1 MILARAAAA
10 GTDAGE
16 RSAAMGDEPDW
27 QTATTPQLEIAYT
40 DSGPRDAPAVILLH
54 GFPYD
59 HRSYAEVSP
68 LLAGDGAR
76 VIVPVLRG
84 FGRTRFRSAATMRSG
99 QQAALGRDVIELMDA
114 LDIETAVL
122 AGYDWGGRGA
132 CIAAALH
139 PHRVLGLVTVD
150 GYNIQNIARGNEP
163 ESAEAEKAK
172 WYQHYFQTE
181 AGRLGLERNRDDIC
195 GLLWRDWSP
204 NWADASAQFARS
216 AVSLH
221 NPDFVE
227 VVLHS
232 YRHRRGAVE
241 GDPRYDADERA
252 LAEQPAISVPTLAL
266 APLADGLGESDPAEH
281 ADRFTG
287 RFEVRPLPGIGHN
300 PPQQDPHGF
309 AAALRDMLRI
319 AQSPAPPSERRSPAG

>member
-1 MILARAAAA
+1 MP
-10 GTDAGE
+10 GP
-16 RSAAMGDEPDW
+16 PDW
-27 QTATTPQLEIAYT
+27 RTATTAQLEIAYAE
-40 DSGPRDAPAVILLH
+40 SGPRDGLPVILLH

-59 HRSYAEVSP
+59 HLSYAEVSP
-68 LLAGDGAR
+68 LLAGEGAR

-84 FGRTRFRSAATMRSG
+84 FGQTRFRSAATLRSG
-99 QQAALGRDVIELMDA
+99 QQAALGRDVIDLMDA
-114 LDIETAVL
+114 LNIERAVL
-122 AGYDWGGRGA
+122 AGFDWGGRGA

-139 PHRVLGLVTVD
+139 PQRVLGLVSVD

-163 ESAEAEKAK
+163 EPAEYEKAK

-181 AGRLGLERNRDDIC
+181 AGRLGLERNREDIC

-204 NWADASAQFARS
+204 TWAGAAVEFARS
-216 AVSLH
+216 AASLR

-252 LAEQPAISVPTLAL
+252 LAEQPQISVPTLVL
-266 APLADGLGESDPAEH
+266 ATTADGLGDSDPAEQ

-287 RFEVRPLPGIGHN
+287 SFEIRPLPGIGHN

-319 AQSPAPPSERRSPAG
+319 AQSPLSAERGSPA